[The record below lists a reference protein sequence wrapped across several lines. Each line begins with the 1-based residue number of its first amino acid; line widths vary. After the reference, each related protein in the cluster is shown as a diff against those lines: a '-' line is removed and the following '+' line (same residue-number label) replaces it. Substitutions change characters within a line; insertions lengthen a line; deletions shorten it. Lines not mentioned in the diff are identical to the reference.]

1 MEKQKDI
8 EKLSEVMELQ
18 ELPLEYTGITLNNQ
32 DIDLMMI
39 ANSETFD
46 DLRERLERI
55 TNIKTTINPNASIE
69 DERQRVFDLY
79 MQSLIPKVEYL
90 KTTELPLKIDLRLSK
105 KIEYLKQSGVL
116 SGEEISI
123 VDEIISTSSTQQE
136 MVRSLINSY
145 SQNPSKLHQ
154 IYKTLRDYT
163 PIEKTGIIGT
173 SLEAYRNLYN
183 QIQQNYNSIT
193 IDGEAKYGSIA
204 LDDGTFDFEHLK
216 KSLDFAREN
225 GKQVRLNAFIFYMD
239 CP

>member
-136 MVRSLINSY
+136 MLRSLINSY
-145 SQNPSKLHQ
+145 SQKPSKLHKK
-154 IYKTLRDYT
+154 YKT
-163 PIEKTGIIGT
+163 
-173 SLEAYRNLYN
+173 
-183 QIQQNYNSIT
+183 
-193 IDGEAKYGSIA
+193 
-204 LDDGTFDFEHLK
+204 
-216 KSLDFAREN
+216 
-225 GKQVRLNAFIFYMD
+225 
-239 CP
+239 

>member
-79 MQSLIPKVEYL
+79 MQSLIPKVESL
-90 KTTELPLKIDLRLSK
+90 KKPELRLSK
-105 KIEYLKQSGVL
+105 KIEYFYLIKTIITKEKLLESAVL
-116 SGEEISI
+116 YG
-123 VDEIISTSSTQQE
+123 
-136 MVRSLINSY
+136 NS
-145 SQNPSKLHQ
+145 P
-154 IYKTLRDYT
+154 
-163 PIEKTGIIGT
+163 
-173 SLEAYRNLYN
+173 
-183 QIQQNYNSIT
+183 
-193 IDGEAKYGSIA
+193 YG
-204 LDDGTFDFEHLK
+204 EHLK
-216 KSLDFAREN
+216 RVAE
-225 GKQVRLNAFIFYMD
+225 GRLFYTKED
-239 CP
+239 

>member
-39 ANSETFD
+39 ANSETFA

-55 TNIKTTINPNASIE
+55 TNIKTTINPNASME

-105 KIEYLKQSGVL
+105 KIEYLK
-116 SGEEISI
+116 
-123 VDEIISTSSTQQE
+123 
-136 MVRSLINSY
+136 
-145 SQNPSKLHQ
+145 
-154 IYKTLRDYT
+154 
-163 PIEKTGIIGT
+163 
-173 SLEAYRNLYN
+173 
-183 QIQQNYNSIT
+183 
-193 IDGEAKYGSIA
+193 
-204 LDDGTFDFEHLK
+204 
-216 KSLDFAREN
+216 
-225 GKQVRLNAFIFYMD
+225 
-239 CP
+239 

>member
-105 KIEYLKQSGVL
+105 KIEYLKQSGRLPNVL
-116 SGEEISI
+116 SFVGNMLSI
-123 VDEIISTSSTQQE
+123 KPICTMQDGKSKIVSK
-136 MVRSLINSY
+136 VRGTKQIA
-145 SQNPSKLHQ
+145 SKLVDM
-154 IYKTLRDYT
+154 ILELNGGNLEDKILT
-163 PIEKTGIIGT
+163 IG
-173 SLEAYRNLYN
+173 
-183 QIQQNYNSIT
+183 
-193 IDGEAKYGSIA
+193 YGSNEA
-204 LDDGTFDFEHLK
+204 DFK
-216 KSLDFAREN
+216 KLQEEVSKKIKAKKIYITRGGSCICSHTGPEILA
-225 GKQVRLNAFIFYMD
+225 ISSSY
-239 CP
+239 

>member
-1 MEKQKDI
+1 METQKDI
-8 EKLSEVMELQ
+8 EKLSEMMELQ

-55 TNIKTTINPNASIE
+55 TNIKTTINLNASIE
-69 DERQRVFDLY
+69 DERQRVFGLY
-79 MQSLIPKVEYL
+79 MQSLIPKVESL
-90 KTTELPLKIDLRLSK
+90 KKPELRLSK

-136 MVRSLINSY
+136 MVRSLISSY

-193 IDGEAKYGSIA
+193 IDGEAKIGQRLGDG
-204 LDDGTFDFEHLK
+204 LDHWE
-216 KSLDFAREN
+216 
-225 GKQVRLNAFIFYMD
+225 FYMD
-239 CP
+239 EDSLDSTMNTLYPLTYVGVWEEEIEE